1 MRPALER
8 PGRGGSNESSLEHF
22 RQSVQEKINNGDKEL
37 DKARKKAREKESE
50 RERGEKDLVG
60 LERDI
65 DELKPETERP
75 GKEPT
80 QNTTNIAHIAYGR
93 LGYSSVSL
101 RSSSRELC
109 TSYIVA

>member
-75 GKEPT
+75 GKDNQHKT
-80 QNTTNIAHIAYGR
+80 QRT
-93 LGYSSVSL
+93 
-101 RSSSRELC
+101 
-109 TSYIVA
+109 